1 MRNLLALLTVV
12 LFITS
17 CNSQKKIAEEH
28 PKSKEVSVPMSN
40 EVAVSQP
47 ALMEAVKKTPSINLE
62 VPKITENSLQEP
74 KEEKSM
80 EETVIQAPVPAI
92 ETSTTIDHSSFD
104 QLLKKYVTDDGHVDY
119 AGLKKERKKLSSYIV
134 LIKNNAPEDSWTKN
148 DLLAY
153 YMNAYNAMTIDLI
166 LRNYPTESIKDIK
179 NPWEQRFWQIGD
191 KWINL
196 EEIEH
201 QILRKMDDPRIHF
214 GINCASFSCP
224 PLMNEAFVADKVDS
238 QLHQLAVQFVNDS
251 KRNSITADRVEISNI
266 FKWFKKDFTQEGDIV
281 DFLNKYS
288 KVKINADARV
298 RYMDYNWNLNK

>member
-1 MRNLLALLTVV
+1 
-12 LFITS
+12 
-17 CNSQKKIAEEH
+17 
-28 PKSKEVSVPMSN
+28 
-40 EVAVSQP
+40 
-47 ALMEAVKKTPSINLE
+47 
-62 VPKITENSLQEP
+62 
-74 KEEKSM
+74 
-80 EETVIQAPVPAI
+80 
-92 ETSTTIDHSSFD
+92 
-104 QLLKKYVTDDGHVDY
+104 
-119 AGLKKERKKLSSYIV
+119 
-134 LIKNNAPEDSWTKN
+134 
-148 DLLAY
+148 
-153 YMNAYNAMTIDLI
+153 MTIDLI

-224 PLMNEAFVADKVDS
+224 PLMNEAFTADKVDS
-238 QLHQLAVQFVNDS
+238 QLEKLAIQFVNDS
-251 KRNSITADRVEISNI
+251 KRNSIAADRVEISNI

-288 KVKINADARV
+288 KVKINSDARV

>member
-1 MRNLLALLTVV
+1 MKKLLALLTVI
-12 LFITS
+12 LLITS
-17 CNSQKKIAEEH
+17 CISQKKMTAKDPKPEEIAA
-28 PKSKEVSVPMSN
+28 PVSN
-40 EVAVSQP
+40 EIAVAPP
-47 ALMEAVKKTPSINLE
+47 AMVKAVKETPSSVVE
-62 VPKITENSLQEP
+62 VPKKSMDNL
-74 KEEKSM
+74 EKSVN
-80 EETVIQAPVPAI
+80 EIAVLESVATVETIK
-92 ETSTTIDHSSFD
+92 TIDHSNFD
-104 QLLKKYVTDDGHVDY
+104 QLLKKYVTSDGHVDY
-119 AGLKKERKKLSSYIV
+119 KGLNKERKKLRTYLT
-134 LIKNNAPEDSWTKN
+134 LIKNNYPEDSWTKN
-148 DLLAY
+148 ELLAY

-179 NPWEQRFWQIGD
+179 NPWEQRYWQIGD

-224 PLMNEAFVADKVDS
+224 PLMNEAFTADKVDS
-238 QLHQLAVQFVNDS
+238 QLEKLAIQFVNDS

-288 KVKINADARV
+288 KVKINANARV